1 MHQPPRGNSYIGS
14 TPVLVHTA
22 IHLSVT
28 GCGGMGWEKHQQWSS
43 KLKPFIHHI
52 QLTYLFVRLVA
63 LPASQPTR
71 IHQTLHLEMNFSIKE
86 AGIFLLV
93 FLWPFVGGFSLVR
106 WKASKPL
113 SSTLSSVDDI
123 ASYWG
128 VIVVSLQHQ

>member
-1 MHQPPRGNSYIGS
+1 
-14 TPVLVHTA
+14 
-22 IHLSVT
+22 
-28 GCGGMGWEKHQQWSS
+28 
-43 KLKPFIHHI
+43 
-52 QLTYLFVRLVA
+52 
-63 LPASQPTR
+63 
-71 IHQTLHLEMNFSIKE
+71 MNFSIKE

-128 VIVVSLQHQ
+128 VIVVSLQLQQEVMTWEIEMKNMSM